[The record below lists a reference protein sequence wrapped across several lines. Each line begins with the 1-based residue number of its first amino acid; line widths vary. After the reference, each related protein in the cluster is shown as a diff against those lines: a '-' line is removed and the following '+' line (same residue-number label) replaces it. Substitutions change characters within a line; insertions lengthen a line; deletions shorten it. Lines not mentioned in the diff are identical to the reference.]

1 MSGGIV
7 RVALIATSLA
17 VVVSGCSRTDGSASP
32 LSGSS
37 GGPAAAP
44 PTASAGTTPPGSGLP
59 PTEVTMRPVGSPSTA
74 DRAVL
79 EGYRR
84 FWQSLATAYTTGDVT
99 GLRAATTDPATSEY
113 VKVAADLRRQGRT
126 LQGPV
131 SLSPLIVGRGGT
143 VTLAEC
149 ADLRKFRTYD
159 RAGKALFPEDEGLTT
174 AEVRL
179 RNVGGTWRVTSF
191 EQRPSGCRQQGG

>member
-1 MSGGIV
+1 VSGGIV

-17 VVVSGCSRTDGSASP
+17 VVVSGCSQTDDTASP

-37 GGPAAAP
+37 GRSPAGT
-44 PTASAGTTPPGSGLP
+44 PTSSAGSTPPGSGLP
-59 PTEVTMRPVGSPSTA
+59 ATEVTMRPAGSASEA

-99 GLRAATTDPATSEY
+99 ALRAATTDPATGRY

-131 SLSPLIVGRGGT
+131 SLAPLVVGRSGT

-159 RAGKALFPEDEGLTT
+159 GSGRALFPEDEGLTT

-179 RNVGGTWRVTSF
+179 RNIGGTWRVASF
-191 EQRPSGCRQQGG
+191 EQRPSGCRRQGG